1 VRKLELA
8 PCQGLLETREEL
20 ATEDPTERLDVEQE
34 VVAGRDP
41 VSVVKRQGS
50 AWDQT
55 VEVEMRTESLIPGVE
70 YGQKA
75 ELAAEVSAP
84 KVEQRLR
91 DGLKQEMEKRLFVG
105 EDQWVEL
112 VRERE
117 NQMEVT
123 DRKQFCL
130 TLIQPAG
137 FLQ

>member
-1 VRKLELA
+1 
-8 PCQGLLETREEL
+8 
-20 ATEDPTERLDVEQE
+20 
-34 VVAGRDP
+34 
-41 VSVVKRQGS
+41 VSVVKRQSS

-75 ELAAEVSAP
+75 ELATEVSAP

-123 DRKQFCL
+123 DRKQFRL
-130 TLIQPAG
+130 TLVQPAG